1 MCDDLVIIPKATL
14 GRLPLYLRVLNG
26 LHHLNI
32 QFVSSEE
39 MAMKLGITSSQLRKD
54 LSYFGGQGIRG
65 TGYDVA
71 YLLGKIKA
79 ILGVSQNWQM
89 AIVGLGKLGT
99 ALARYPGLQQHGIN
113 VAALFDIDE
122 AKIGWKVGE
131 LSICHLSELTEKKK
145 ELGLEIAALTV
156 PAQAAQ
162 EVTDLIVEAG
172 IQGIWNFA
180 PVRLETP
187 ENVIVQYEDLV
198 VGVLT
203 LSHLLSRRLGKM
215 R

>member
-14 GRLPLYLRVLNG
+14 GRLPLYLRALNE

-39 MAMKLGITSSQLRKD
+39 MAVKLGITSSQLRKD

-71 YLLGKIKA
+71 YLLARIKD
-79 ILGVSQNWQM
+79 ILGISQNWRM
-89 AIVGLGKLGT
+89 AIIGLGKIGT
-99 ALARYPGLQQHGIN
+99 ALACYPGLRQHGIS

-122 AKIGWKVGE
+122 TKIGWKVGE
-131 LSICHLSELTEKKK
+131 IPIKHLSELAEIKR
-145 ELGLEIAALTV
+145 EMGLEIAALTV
-156 PAQAAQ
+156 PAQVAQ
-162 EVTDLIVEAG
+162 EVTDLVIEAG
-172 IQGIWNFA
+172 FHGIWNFA
-180 PVRLETP
+180 PIRLETP

-203 LSHLLSRRLGKM
+203 LSHLLSRKQGRM
-215 R
+215 S